1 MPGTDTHKHSK
12 MVRKKVH
19 HKRSL
24 KVRLKNKLSF
34 SLGKEKI
41 IYIIIGI
48 ILAALVA
55 KALIWYIQ
63 KTEEDASLKM
73 NQYAAAFSSD
83 NIKSIKTFFN
93 RPLRSTRADKGWTVL
108 VYRLPT

>member
-1 MPGTDTHKHSK
+1 MPTVDSGDHRKK
-12 MVRKKVH
+12 LVRKKVR
-19 HKRSL
+19 HKRNL
-24 KVRLKNKLSF
+24 KTRLKNKLSF

-63 KTEEDASLKM
+63 KTEEDAFLTTH
-73 NQYAAAFSSD
+73 QYAIAS
-83 NIKSIKTFFN
+83 KSEAVHGSQLF
-93 RPLRSTRADKGWTVL
+93 LRTLNNLSQEMEI
-108 VYRLPT
+108 

>member
-1 MPGTDTHKHSK
+1 MI
-12 MVRKKVH
+12 RKKVRP
-19 HKRSL
+19 KRSL

-63 KTEEDASLKM
+63 KTEEYAFLSIH
-73 NQYAAAFSSD
+73 QYAAS
-83 NIKSIKTFFN
+83 KSEAVHGSQF
-93 RPLRSTRADKGWTVL
+93 TVHNHESP
-108 VYRLPT
+108 VMS